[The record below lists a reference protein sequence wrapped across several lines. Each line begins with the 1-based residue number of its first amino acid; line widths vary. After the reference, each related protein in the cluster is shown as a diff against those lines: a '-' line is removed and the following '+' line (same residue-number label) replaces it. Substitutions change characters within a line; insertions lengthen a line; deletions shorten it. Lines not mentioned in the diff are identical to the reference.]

1 MARQY
6 RGRTWGLPASTV
18 GTVVSPPF
26 AAAVVVSIA
35 LLVTVLHCAASTLGH
50 GYWFDEVY
58 MLAIGR
64 YTWTGDRRINHR
76 LVPAL
81 AALMD
86 AVAPGSQPAL
96 ASPAALATGCAV
108 VLAGLIARE
117 FGCDR
122 RAQVVTALAQATVLW
137 TSLAGH
143 WLTPYALEPA
153 QWLLLIWLLI
163 RWVRL
168 RDDRLL
174 IALGCVAGIAALTK
188 LQVIL
193 LCVGACRRRRR
204 GRPAGTSA
212 APGAVV
218 GGCHRSRDRL
228 ADVDLATGARM
239 AAAADGIGGR
249 RVRPRRCTAGA
260 VALRCSCIVFAG
272 VLGVASAGTA
282 CGVCCATT
290 TCVNTVSSPSHSRS
304 ST

>member
-6 RGRTWGLPASTV
+6 RGRTWAPPASKSRAV
-18 GTVVSPPF
+18 VSRHSPAATVVSV
-26 AAAVVVSIA
+26 AVVVR
-35 LLVTVLHCAASTLGH
+35 VLHCAASTLGH

-64 YTWTGDRRINHR
+64 YHLDWGSADQPP

-163 RWVRL
+163 RWVRSA
-168 RDDRLL
+168 RRPTADR
-174 IALGCVAGIAALTK
+174 ARMHRRRRRADQASGDTAVF
-188 LQVIL
+188 
-193 LCVGACRRRRR
+193 GACRRRRR
-204 GRPAGTSA
+204 GRPAGPSA

-249 RVRPRRCTAGA
+249 GRGGGAVRRARWHCGAAHRVCRGVGRRPRR
-260 VALRCSCIVFAG
+260 LRP
-272 VLGVASAGTA
+272 VASTA
-282 CGVCCATT
+282 
-290 TCVNTVSSPSHSRS
+290 R
-304 ST
+304 